1 MANLLRT
8 VNKWTH
14 RFFLVIGEI
23 ALAAMI
29 IVVTMTVVLRYCF
42 NTGIGWAEEVPRLL
56 VTLFTFLACAMGVRD
71 KTHMSVSVIYNRFK
85 KDGFGRKF
93 LEVFADVCVLVC
105 GLFMLYYGGMRC
117 IKMMGLS
124 GTLPMTGLKTWWQ
137 FVPIPLAGFL
147 ISFDSILY
155 LTGVLKPGDT
165 LFTEPDRDAAE
176 IYCDALQEEAA
187 IADGTVLDT
196 EANNITCDIPS
207 SHHKKD
213 GDAS

>member
-1 MANLLRT
+1 MGNALRA
-8 VNKWTH
+8 VNRWTH
-14 RFFLVIGEI
+14 RFFLLIGEV

-29 IVVTMTVVLRYCF
+29 IVVTLTVVLRYCF

-71 KTHMSVSVIYNRFK
+71 KTHMCVGIIYNRFR
-85 KDGFGRKF
+85 KDGPGRRF
-93 LEVFADVCVLVC
+93 LEVFSDVCVLVC

-117 IKMMGLS
+117 LKMMGMP

-165 LFTEPDRDAAE
+165 LFAEPDQDAAE
-176 IYCDALQEEAA
+176 MYCDSLQEEAA
-187 IADGTVLDT
+187 IADGSVLSADIAK
-196 EANNITCDIPS
+196 EACAIPQNTQP
-207 SHHKKD
+207 KE
-213 GDAS
+213 GEQP